1 MNATTHSTRTHRE
14 VYPSTIDK
22 RKMEILPISD
32 NSTNKRAEGKEG
44 IIECG
49 RSSKRWYP
57 YIDNGGYGEAIG
69 KRQLREGKKQ
79 TRERARERE
88 RNNGKVLEGDKPES
102 VIFSVNKC
110 AQRYVFFPSYVNH
123 HSKLSKHN
131 LPMRLL
137 SPFRVTNK
145 DTVTHFSF
153 SQNCYRPNGKG
164 LCDFSSRHASVLV
177 LLHIHKILPQNNET
191 VIKGFCSVAAI
202 PMNLPFFPPYFV
214 TVTTDKCVIG
224 SSGMQSDIKTLH
236 ALLKKKIKIFFLE
249 HAHYP
254 DIHVIARLLC
264 VILYS
269 RRFFPYYT
277 FNILAGMSEDNESVL
292 YNYDAIGSYCG
303 ATHSC
308 VGSGAALILPIL
320 DNRVEQKNQLIKNV
334 NFNLRDDIDFVKDA
348 ITSATERD
356 IYTGDQAEIYIIDSM
371 GVNTTSLDLKQD

>member
-164 LCDFSSRHASVLV
+164 LCDFSSRHA
-177 LLHIHKILPQNNET
+177 
-191 VIKGFCSVAAI
+191 
-202 PMNLPFFPPYFV
+202 
-214 TVTTDKCVIG
+214 TDKCVIG

>member
-1 MNATTHSTRTHRE
+1 MIFNYAAFKSFPNQLCNLAPNGKRKKHKFTISIMEIVNCCPFAQFGITYATDMRTGKKGRQNE
-14 VYPSTIDK
+14 VASEFSPLAEVTLSSK
-22 RKMEILPISD
+22 KMEILPISD

-57 YIDNGGYGEAIG
+57 YIDNGGYGEARG
-69 KRQLREGKKQ
+69 NCERGRSKPEREG
-79 TRERARERE
+79 
-88 RNNGKVLEGDKPES
+88 NNDK
-102 VIFSVNKC
+102 
-110 AQRYVFFPSYVNH
+110 
-123 HSKLSKHN
+123 
-131 LPMRLL
+131 
-137 SPFRVTNK
+137 
-145 DTVTHFSF
+145 
-153 SQNCYRPNGKG
+153 NCYRPNGKG
-164 LCDFSSRHASVLV
+164 LCDFSSRHA
-177 LLHIHKILPQNNET
+177 
-191 VIKGFCSVAAI
+191 
-202 PMNLPFFPPYFV
+202 
-214 TVTTDKCVIG
+214 TDKCVIG

-277 FNILAGMSEDNESVL
+277 FNLLAGMSEDNESVL

-356 IYTGDQAEIYIIDSM
+356 IYTGDQAEIYIIDNM